1 MSSADK
7 PPGDHPSRL
16 VSFHSSDFVF
26 PRVGGAATG
35 QIEPRDSFKLHT
47 KPLIIMEEDDDDED
61 RVRIGGPGPNDSVDT
76 LDMMR
81 NRNKAEGM
89 TRLEMFE
96 SLEITEEEPNNSM
109 SQQPKTDEKGAQE
122 SLLRRFDMCFNDVEK
137 SEILSILTS

>member
-26 PRVGGAATG
+26 PRLGAASG

-47 KPLIIMEEDDDDED
+47 KPLIIMEEDYDDED
-61 RVRIGGPGPNDSVDT
+61 RVRIGGPGPNDSIDT
-76 LDMMR
+76 LDLMR

-96 SLEITEEEPNNSM
+96 SLEITEEVPNNSI
-109 SQQPKTDEKGAQE
+109 SQQPKTDEKGAQ
-122 SLLRRFDMCFNDVEK
+122 
-137 SEILSILTS
+137 

>member
-1 MSSADK
+1 
-7 PPGDHPSRL
+7 
-16 VSFHSSDFVF
+16 
-26 PRVGGAATG
+26 
-35 QIEPRDSFKLHT
+35 
-47 KPLIIMEEDDDDED
+47 MEEDYDDED
-61 RVRIGGPGPNDSVDT
+61 RVRIGGPGPNDSIDT
-76 LDMMR
+76 LDLMR

-96 SLEITEEEPNNSM
+96 SLEITEEVPNNSI